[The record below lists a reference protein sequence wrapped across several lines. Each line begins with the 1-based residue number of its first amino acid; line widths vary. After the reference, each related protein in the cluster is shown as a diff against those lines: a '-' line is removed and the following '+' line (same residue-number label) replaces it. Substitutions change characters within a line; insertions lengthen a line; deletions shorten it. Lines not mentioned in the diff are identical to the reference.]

1 MPMSPYPHH
10 LDIRDA
16 TDRDGRHV
24 LVLSGD
30 VDLQTADQLRDAVD
44 EAATTDTTVIIDL
57 EAVRFMDSP
66 GLGTLIFC
74 HQRLAGQDVT
84 LIVRGPRGHVR
95 ELFDL
100 VQLDTLVSIEPSP

>member
-1 MPMSPYPHH
+1 MAPHPHH
-10 LDIRDA
+10 LEIT
-16 TDRDGRHV
+16 TDTDPDGRRV

-30 VDLQTADQLRDAVD
+30 VDLQTADRLRDAVD
-44 EAATTDTTVIIDL
+44 EAAAAGDTVIIDL

-74 HQRLAGQDVT
+74 HQRLTGQDVE
-84 LIVRGPRGHVR
+84 LIVRAPRGPVR

-100 VQLDTLVSIEPSP
+100 VQLDTLVSIEPRS